1 MDMDQTSV
9 DDLRSLEY
17 LINELS
23 VHLMDAR
30 KQDDEVEKI
39 ARSLADDVNVNFDQ
53 FITNSFLEP
62 YNNSP
67 DNNIISTDSLLQ
79 KYENS
84 NLAQI
89 VEEDEEEEKKDSER
103 DLSINGDKRKKN
115 KMRDGDSNQNKDKDR
130 NNEKDKDKNKEQE
143 KEKEPDYDKEITRLQ
158 EDNLILQLRIQ
169 RNEFLSTKLIN
180 LLNQDKKILN
190 TINSSARENFEL
202 RPKVNQELISIF
214 AKKHSN
220 LTERV
225 AKLEEY
231 NKNLDRNLLNNLGI
245 DINNDNY
252 DIFLK
257 KILTIMDNDEK
268 KISNIE
274 KNNDELIEEIK
285 DLFQKSSLYAK

>member
-23 VHLMDAR
+23 VHLSDAR
-30 KQDDEVEKI
+30 KQDEEVERLARILADEVNVSFDLFI
-39 ARSLADDVNVNFDQ
+39 ANTFLQPYINGLSNGFGS
-53 FITNSFLEP
+53 NS
-62 YNNSP
+62 S
-67 DNNIISTDSLLQ
+67 NNIINTDSLLP

-89 VEEDEEEEKKDSER
+89 AEEDEDEERR
-103 DLSINGDKRKKN
+103 DFA
-115 KMRDGDSNQNKDKDR
+115 
-130 NNEKDKDKNKEQE
+130 DKNQLNNIHHKGKEVDNQ
-143 KEKEPDYDKEITRLQ
+143 KSKEPQKDNEPNFDKEIKRLQ

-202 RPKVNQELISIF
+202 RPKINDELNSIF
-214 AKKHSN
+214 SKKNQN
-220 LTERV
+220 LTKRV
-225 AKLEEY
+225 NDLENY
-231 NKNLDRNLLNNLGI
+231 NQNLDKNLFNNLGI

-257 KILTIMDNDEK
+257 KILTTMDNDER
-268 KISNIE
+268 KISSVE
-274 KNNDELIEEIK
+274 RNNDELIHEIK
-285 DLFQKSSLYAK
+285 DLFQKSSLYNK